1 MILLDIKFFLQ
12 SYNMF
17 LGKKKTDLDYD
28 YEEYF
33 HGTKNI
39 LGDND
44 MYKSGII

>member
-1 MILLDIKFFLQ
+1 
-12 SYNMF
+12 MF
-17 LGKKKTDLDYD
+17 LGEKKTDLDYD